1 MQDEGVFAVKK
12 TLSSAFHADDED
24 GDFLIA
30 KDEGSMSFDDNPDV
44 ETRYVEIV
52 QFCKI

>member
-1 MQDEGVFAVKK
+1 MLDEGVFAVKN
-12 TLSSAFHADDED
+12 TLSSAFHADDEE

-30 KDEGSMSFDDNPDV
+30 KDEANISFDGKPDV
-44 ETRYVEIV
+44 ETRYVEIP